1 MADMTQPPQVIDNAK
16 QARFEVTVDG
26 RLAELTYRRRGDRLI
41 LVHTGVPEELGGHG
55 IAGQLVQA
63 ALARATAEDLTV
75 VPLCPFARSWL
86 EHHPDA
92 AAAVHVDWDE
102 PVG

>member
-1 MADMTQPPQVIDNAK
+1 MVNMTQAPQVIDNSK
-16 QARFEVTVDG
+16 QARFEVSLDG
-26 RLAELTYRRRGDRLI
+26 LVAELTYRRRGSRLI
-41 LVHTGVPEELGGHG
+41 LVHTAVPEELGGRG

-63 ALARATAEDLTV
+63 ALAKATADGLTL

-92 AAAVHVDWDE
+92 AAAVQVDWGE
-102 PVG
+102 PVD

>member
-1 MADMTQPPQVIDNAK
+1 MADMTQPPQVIDNTR
-16 QARFEVTVDG
+16 QARFEVSIDG

-55 IAGQLVQA
+55 VAGQLVQA
-63 ALARATAEDLTV
+63 ALAKATAENLTV

-86 EHHPDA
+86 EHHPA
-92 AAAVHVDWDE
+92 AAAGIHVDWGE
-102 PVG
+102 PVD